1 MGSGEMSPG
10 MAAVHADLIRRVGAS
25 GRAMMLDTSYG
36 FQENAGE
43 ISQRASAYFRE
54 KVGHPIRIASLG
66 DRESIDPLALER
78 LYNQLREARL
88 IFAGPGSP
96 SYALRQ
102 WRDSQ
107 VPELLARRLRDGGCL
122 TFASAAA
129 ISLGRFALPV
139 YEIYKVGERAHWL
152 EGLDLLGPVG
162 FDVIIPHYDN
172 AEGGTHDTRYCYM
185 GERRLRQLEQQ
196 LPSRTTI
203 FGVAEHTAGIVDLE
217 ARTLEVRGRGFVA
230 IRQDGVE
237 RRYRR
242 GGPVSL
248 DEVLRRSGGSGA
260 RAVPRAAAA
269 LRRQPWSSPE
279 RAGDQDVDTYQRE
292 FDRALDGSDAD
303 AAIRA
308 VLDLDN
314 RLASWR
320 ADGVDGRA
328 LDRARSV
335 YRGMLVRLG
344 EILRQAM
351 AGPREPVAPLVE
363 LALRLRDDAR
373 RNRRY
378 PEADLVRDALQEL
391 GIEVRDTRVGSE
403 WRRSARRPE
412 RSGGRSASFG
422 EGVGELAVVE
432 RGIEA
437 TAR

>member
-1 MGSGEMSPG
+1 MGSGEMSPR

-25 GRAMMLDTSYG
+25 GRSVMLDTPYG

-54 KVGHPIRIASLG
+54 KVGHPIRIASLR
-66 DRESIDPLALER
+66 DRESLDPLALER
-78 LYNQLREARL
+78 LYNELREARF

-107 VPELLARRLRDGGCL
+107 VPELLAWRLRDGGCV

-139 YEIYKVGERAHWL
+139 YEIYKVGEPAHWL
-152 EGLDLLGPVG
+152 EGLDVLGRVG

-185 GERRLRQLEQQ
+185 GARRLRQLEHQ
-196 LPSRTTI
+196 LPRGTTI

-242 GGPVSL
+242 DGPVSL
-248 DEVLRRSGGSGA
+248 DEVLRRSSGSRA
-260 RAVPRAAAA
+260 TAVPEAAAPP
-269 LRRQPWSSPE
+269 RREPWSSQQAARGGE
-279 RAGDQDVDTYQRE
+279 VDAYRRE
-292 FDRALDGSDAD
+292 FDRALDRADAD

-308 VLDLDN
+308 VFDLDD

-320 ADGVDGRA
+320 ADGVNGRA
-328 LDRARSV
+328 LDGARSV

-344 EILRQAM
+344 EVLRQAM
-351 AGPREPVAPLVE
+351 AGPREPVAPFVE

-373 RNRRY
+373 RDRRY

-391 GIEVRDTRVGSE
+391 GIEVRDTTVGPE
-403 WRRSARRPE
+403 WSPISDAH
-412 RSGGRSASFG
+412 
-422 EGVGELAVVE
+422 
-432 RGIEA
+432 
-437 TAR
+437 

>member
-1 MGSGEMSPG
+1 MGSGEMSPR

-25 GRAMMLDTSYG
+25 GRSVMLDTPYG

-54 KVGHPIRIASLG
+54 KVGHPIRIASLR

-78 LYNQLREARL
+78 LYNELREARF

-107 VPELLARRLRDGGCL
+107 VPELLTRRLRDGGCL

-185 GERRLRQLEQQ
+185 GERRLRQLEHQ
-196 LPSRTTI
+196 LPRGTTI
-203 FGVAEHTAGIVDLE
+203 FGVAEHTAAIVDLE

-230 IRQDGVE
+230 IRRDGVE
-237 RRYRR
+237 RHYRR
-242 GGPVSL
+242 DGPVSL
-248 DEVLRRSGGSGA
+248 DEVLRRSRRSGA
-260 RAVPRAAAA
+260 SAVPRGAASP
-269 LRRQPWSSPE
+269 RREPWSSPQAA
-279 RAGDQDVDTYQRE
+279 RGRDVDACRRK
-292 FDRALDGSDAD
+292 FDRALDRSDAD

-308 VLDLDN
+308 VFDLDD
-314 RLASWR
+314 RLACWR
-320 ADGVDGRA
+320 AEGVDGRA

-335 YRGMLVRLG
+335 YRGMLVHLG
-344 EILRQAM
+344 EVVRQAM

-373 RNRRY
+373 RDRRY
-378 PEADLVRDALQEL
+378 PEADRVRDALQEL
-391 GIEVRDTRVGSE
+391 GIEVRDTPVGPE
-403 WRRSARRPE
+403 WAPSSNAQ
-412 RSGGRSASFG
+412 
-422 EGVGELAVVE
+422 
-432 RGIEA
+432 
-437 TAR
+437 

>member
-1 MGSGEMSPG
+1 MGSGEMPPR
-10 MAAVHADLIRRVGAS
+10 MAAVHADLIRRVDAS
-25 GRAMMLDTSYG
+25 ARTVMLDTPYG

-43 ISQRASAYFRE
+43 ISQRAIAYFRE
-54 KVGHPIRIASLG
+54 KVGHPIRIASLR

-78 LYNQLREARL
+78 LHNELREARF

-107 VPELLARRLRDGGCL
+107 VPELLARRLRDGGCV

-152 EGLDLLGPVG
+152 EGLDVLGRVG

-185 GERRLRQLEQQ
+185 GERRLHQLEHQ
-196 LPSRTTI
+196 LPCGTTT
-203 FGVAEHTAGIVDLE
+203 FGVGEHTAGVVDLE

-248 DEVLRRSGGSGA
+248 DEVLRRSSGSRA
-260 RAVPRAAAA
+260 TAVPEAAAP
-269 LRRQPWSSPE
+269 RGEPSSSQPAARDGE
-279 RAGDQDVDTYQRE
+279 VDAYRRE
-292 FDRALDGSDAD
+292 FDRALDRSDAD

-308 VLDLDN
+308 VFNLDD

-320 ADGVDGRA
+320 ADGVNGRA

-335 YRGMLVRLG
+335 YRGMLVFLR
-344 EILRQAM
+344 EVLRQAM
-351 AGPREPVAPLVE
+351 AGPREPVAPFVE
-363 LALRLRDDAR
+363 LTLRLRDDAR
-373 RNRRY
+373 RDRRY

-391 GIEVRDTRVGSE
+391 GIEVRDTPVGPE
-403 WRRSARRPE
+403 WSPISNAH
-412 RSGGRSASFG
+412 
-422 EGVGELAVVE
+422 
-432 RGIEA
+432 
-437 TAR
+437 